1 MVSHLLWAQL
11 THTHGLFSHVTT
23 RCYTTS
29 SILVITG
36 NDLSFAS
43 LGGKYLR
50 LDLNQL
56 G

>member
-1 MVSHLLWAQL
+1 M
-11 THTHGLFSHVTT
+11 
-23 RCYTTS
+23 TS
-29 SILVITG
+29 SIIAITD

>member
-1 MVSHLLWAQL
+1 M
-11 THTHGLFSHVTT
+11 
-23 RCYTTS
+23 TS
-29 SILVITG
+29 FILAITD

-50 LDLNQL
+50 LGLNQL